1 MDSVEVRIQRGEIPM
16 ERLDDAVRRVWAMK
30 ERFGLLKKNR
40 ELIRPISAKEKSE
53 IREASKEIT
62 ERSITLV
69 RDEDHKLPLSL
80 EKIKTV
86 VGSCNSRSS

>member
-80 EKIKTV
+80 EKDKN
-86 VGSCNSRSS
+86 CCW